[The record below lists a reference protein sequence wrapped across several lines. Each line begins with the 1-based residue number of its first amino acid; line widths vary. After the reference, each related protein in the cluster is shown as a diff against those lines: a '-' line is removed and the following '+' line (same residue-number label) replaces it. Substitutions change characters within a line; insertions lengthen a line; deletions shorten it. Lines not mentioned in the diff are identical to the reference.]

1 MRISNGAGLSLSL
14 SPLYLVLVSL
24 RLSVCPSV
32 RRRRPPLGGNAS
44 SFFHSS
50 RSSLFPR
57 LMPLLQL
64 VRVYTPTFLFF
75 PLPICFLLLLLFWGN
90 SFQSFHLVEDFFFS
104 LVGRKEISLPD
115 KESSEDKKSGNNMA
129 SFLLCCLK
137 DGQLDATALS
147 PRPISMT
154 FYEQSKEGEE
164 KKLQITSEICAPA
177 EGAILERRGPAQPAK
192 NKSIQ
197 YRFICSHFCC
207 DFSRP
212 VKWEK
217 IFIV

>member
-1 MRISNGAGLSLSL
+1 MVQGSLSL
-14 SPLYLVLVSL
+14 STLLGPCVSQTV
-24 RLSVCPSV
+24 RLSVRPSV
-32 RRRRPPLGGNAS
+32 RRPPLGGNAS

-75 PLPICFLLLLLFWGN
+75 PLPICFLLLLLVWGN

-104 LVGRKEISLPD
+104 LVGRKETNCPTKSRV
-115 KESSEDKKSGNNMA
+115 KKKSGNNMA
-129 SFLLCCLK
+129 SFLLCFLK
-137 DGQLDATALS
+137 DGQLDATAVS
-147 PRPISMT
+147 PPPSHFDDFLRAA
-154 FYEQSKEGEE
+154 KRRRRK

-177 EGAILERRGPAQPAK
+177 EGAILERTDPQPAK

-197 YRFICSHFCC
+197 YRLICFHFCC
-207 DFSRP
+207 DISRP